1 MMVSMETALL
11 RGKRRAEAWMDTPVI
26 RVTVLAAAYC
36 LGALVLAA
44 GAIWGRMQPV
54 ALGLICASPGC
65 YCLPAAV
72 GAAVGY
78 RVFWG
83 GEAIQGI
90 LWSAG
95 ALALRLGLDK
105 WYSGEGRAGRLAAGT
120 ACLVSGT
127 GLAMQILAGDGTS
140 LECYLLRIALGAGSV
155 YLFVSLWFRR
165 DRTAR
170 YLAGGVA
177 VLALA
182 GVKMPAWLNLGC
194 VAAGVLAGAEALP
207 ASALAG
213 LGLEIASV
221 TELPMTAAL
230 CLSCFC
236 RLLPAPGTW
245 RRAAAPSL
253 ACLAVMGL
261 SGVWDWGAWFALS
274 LGGGLGALIPWHLD
288 PLSRHTGTGAVQVQ
302 LERLAGTMS
311 ALQRLLLDISPPEV
325 DDEALAERLRHGA
338 CESCSARNSCMEQE
352 KITGDIFQEPMD
364 FQCRKSGRLFRE
376 LQSVREQRKRLQAD
390 RLRQEEYRAALTQ
403 QYGFLASCLRLSA
416 DRLGRGEGTPRAFFR
431 IQVSARA
438 RRKEWADG
446 DRCIAFPGLGAKYY
460 VLLCDGMGTGAEAAE
475 EAENASRLLRQM
487 LAAGMPA
494 QYALG
499 SVNAHLAL
507 GSRGG
512 AVTLDLAEVR
522 LDTGKA
528 SVYKWGAAP
537 SYYVR
542 RERVQRIGTA
552 APPPGLSVTDW
563 REWASRLSLDRG
575 EVLVLVSD
583 GVEVGETP
591 AWASLAENAP
601 TGELAEQIL
610 REGGG
615 SGEDDATVAV
625 IRLCPASVAS

>member
-11 RGKRRAEAWMDTPVI
+11 RGKRRAERWLDKPGI
-26 RVTVLAAAYC
+26 RLAALAAAYC

-54 ALGLICASPGC
+54 ALGLVCAAPGY
-65 YCLPAAV
+65 YCLPAAA

-78 RVFWG
+78 RIFWS
-83 GEAIQGI
+83 GEAVQGL

-95 ALALRLGLDK
+95 ALALRLALDK

-120 ACLVSGT
+120 ACLISGT
-127 GLAMQILAGDGTS
+127 GLAMQVLAGDGTS

-155 YLFVSLWFRR
+155 YLFASLRFGR

-182 GVKMPAWLNLGC
+182 GVKTPAWLNLGC
-194 VAAGVLAGAEALP
+194 IAAGVLAGAEALP

-213 LGLEIASV
+213 LGLEVSSV
-221 TELPMTAAL
+221 TGIPMTAAL
-230 CLSCFC
+230 CLSGFC
-236 RLLPAPGTW
+236 RLIPVPSAW

-253 ACLAVMGL
+253 ACLMVMGL

-274 LGGGLGALIPWHLD
+274 LGGGLGALIPWQLD
-288 PLSRHTGTGAVQVQ
+288 PLSRHSGTGAVQVQ

-311 ALQRLLLDISPPEV
+311 SLQRLLLDASPPEV
-325 DDEALAERLRHGA
+325 DDEALAERLRQTA
-338 CESCSARNSCMEQE
+338 CGSCSARNSCREQE
-352 KITGDIFQEPMD
+352 KLTGNIFREPMD
-364 FQCRKSGRLFRE
+364 FQCRKTGRLLRE
-376 LQSVREQRKRLQAD
+376 LRGARETRKLLKAD
-390 RLRQEEYRAALTQ
+390 RLRQEEYRAALVQ
-403 QYGFLASCLRLSA
+403 QYGFLASSLRLTA
-416 DRLGRGEGTPRAFFR
+416 DRLGRGEGTPRASFR
-431 IQVSARA
+431 IQVSARS
-438 RRKEWADG
+438 RRKGREDG
-446 DRCIAFPGLGAKYY
+446 DKCIAFPGLGVKYY
-460 VLLCDGMGTGAEAAE
+460 VLLCDGMGTGLGAAE
-475 EAENASRLLRQM
+475 EAEKASRLLRQM

-507 GSRGG
+507 GGRAG

-522 LDTGKA
+522 LDSGKA

-537 SYYVR
+537 SILAR
-542 RERVQRIGTA
+542 RDRIQRIGTA
-552 APPPGLSVTDW
+552 VPPPGLSVTDS
-563 REWASRLSLDRG
+563 REWAARLSLDRG

-591 AWASLAENAP
+591 AWASQAENAP
-601 TGELAEQIL
+601 TGELAEAIL
-610 REGGG
+610 RESGG